1 MKLISTKSSRS
12 GKSSHTAKKASALT
26 IAIILILVMAI
37 GGTVAFLVTHTD
49 QIVNTFQPTDVS
61 CEINEKFND
70 DNTVKTSAVVQNTGK
85 IPAYIRV
92 AVVANTVDADGSI
105 TGAADVSNKLASE
118 KWTKL
123 GDYYYYNEVVAA
135 GGSTSNLLK
144 AGGIDLEGIQVTIL
158 ASAIQSEP
166 AGAVADAWSVQFD
179 NGTWTTVSGT

>member
-49 QIVNTFQPTDVS
+49 QIVNTFQPTDVT

-70 DNTVKTSAVVQNTGK
+70 DNTVKTSAVVENTGK

-92 AVVANTVDADGSI
+92 AVVANTVDAEGNI
-105 TGAADVSNKLASE
+105 TGAKDVSNKLAGSG
-118 KWTKL
+118 WTKA
-123 GDYYYYNEVVAA
+123 GDYYYYNGVVKPNETT
-135 GGSTSNLLK
+135 GNLL
-144 AGGIDLEGIQVTIL
+144 AEGIDLNDIQVTIL
-158 ASAIQSEP
+158 ASAIQAEP
-166 AGAVADAWSVQFD
+166 DSAVAQAWGVQFD
-179 NGTWTTVSGT
+179 GSTWSAASGT

>member
-49 QIVNTFQPTDVS
+49 QIVNTFQPTDVT

-70 DNTVKTSAVVQNTGK
+70 DNTVKTSAVVENTGK

-105 TGAADVSNKLASE
+105 TDTADVRDKLASSG
-118 KWTKL
+118 WTEIN
-123 GDYYYYNEVVAA
+123 GYYYYNGVVQPNETT
-135 GGSTSNLLK
+135 GQLLD
-144 AGGIDLEGIQVTIL
+144 ADGIDLNGIQVTIL
-158 ASAIQSEP
+158 ASAIQAEP
-166 AGAVADAWSVQFD
+166 TNAVAEAWDVQFD
-179 NGTWTTVSGT
+179 GSTWSAVSGT

>member
-70 DNTVKTSAVVQNTGK
+70 DNTVKTSAVVENTGK

-92 AVVANTVDADGSI
+92 AVVANTVDAEGNI
-105 TGAADVSNKLASE
+105 TDAADVRDKLASSG
-118 KWTKL
+118 WTEVN
-123 GDYYYYNEVVAA
+123 GYYYYNGVVQPKETTADILGA
-135 GGSTSNLLK
+135 D
-144 AGGIDLEGIQVTIL
+144 GIDLTGIQVTIL
-158 ASAIQSEP
+158 ASAIQAEP
-166 AGAVADAWSVQFD
+166 DSAVAQAWGVQFD
-179 NGTWTTVSGT
+179 GSTWSAVSGT

>member
-70 DNTVKTSAVVQNTGK
+70 DNTVKTSAVVENTGK

-92 AVVANTVDADGSI
+92 AVVANTVDDEGNI
-105 TGAADVSNKLASE
+105 TGAADVSNKLASSD
-118 KWTKL
+118 WTNV
-123 GDYYYYNEVVAA
+123 GDYYYYNGVVQPNEKT
-135 GGSTSNLLK
+135 GNLL
-144 AGGIDLEGIQVTIL
+144 AEGIDLNGIQVTIL
-158 ASAIQSEP
+158 ASAIQAEP
-166 AGAVADAWSVQFD
+166 TNAVAEAWDVQFD
-179 NGTWTTVSGT
+179 GSTWSAVSGT

>member
-70 DNTVKTSAVVQNTGK
+70 DNTVKTSAVVENTGK

-92 AVVANTVDADGSI
+92 AVVANTVDAEGNI
-105 TGAADVSNKLASE
+105 TGAADVSNKLAGSG
-118 KWTKL
+118 WTKV
-123 GDYYYYNEVVAA
+123 GDYYYYNGVVKPNETT
-135 GGSTSNLLK
+135 GNLL
-144 AGGIDLEGIQVTIL
+144 AEGIDLNGIQVTIL
-158 ASAIQSEP
+158 ASAIQAEP
-166 AGAVADAWSVQFD
+166 TNAVAEAWDVQFD
-179 NGTWTTVSGT
+179 GSTWSAVSGT

>member
-70 DNTVKTSAVVQNTGK
+70 DNTVKTSAVVENTGK

-105 TGAADVSNKLASE
+105 TGAADVSNKLAGSG
-118 KWTKL
+118 WTKV
-123 GDYYYYNEVVAA
+123 GDYYYYNGVVKPNETT
-135 GGSTSNLLK
+135 GNLL
-144 AGGIDLEGIQVTIL
+144 AEGIDLNGIQVTIL
-158 ASAIQSEP
+158 ASAIQAEP
-166 AGAVADAWSVQFD
+166 TNAVAEAWDVQF
-179 NGTWTTVSGT
+179 NGSTWSAVSGT

>member
-49 QIVNTFQPTDVS
+49 QIVNTFQPTDAS

-70 DNTVKTSAVVQNTGK
+70 DNTVKTSAVVENTGK

-105 TGAADVSNKLASE
+105 TDTADIRDKLASSG
-118 KWTKL
+118 WTEIN
-123 GDYYYYNEVVAA
+123 GYYYYNGVVQPNETT
-135 GGSTSNLLK
+135 GQLLD
-144 AGGIDLEGIQVTIL
+144 ADGIDLNGIQVTIL
-158 ASAIQSEP
+158 ASAIQAEP
-166 AGAVADAWSVQFD
+166 TNAVAEAWDVQFD
-179 NGTWTTVSGT
+179 GSTWSAVSGT

>member
-70 DNTVKTSAVVQNTGK
+70 DNTVKTSAVVENTGK

-92 AVVANTVDADGSI
+92 AVVANTVDAEGNI
-105 TGAADVSNKLASE
+105 TGTADVRDKLASSG
-118 KWTKL
+118 WTEIN
-123 GDYYYYNEVVAA
+123 GYYYYNGVVQPRGKTTDLLGAD
-135 GGSTSNLLK
+135 GINL
-144 AGGIDLEGIQVTIL
+144 DGIQVTIL
-158 ASAIQSEP
+158 ASAIQAEP
-166 AGAVADAWSVQFD
+166 DSAVAQAWDVQFD
-179 NGTWTTVSGT
+179 GSTWSAVSGT

>member
-70 DNTVKTSAVVQNTGK
+70 DNTVKTSAVVENTGK

-92 AVVANTVDADGSI
+92 AVVANTVDADGNI
-105 TGAADVSNKLASE
+105 TGAKDVSNKLAGSG
-118 KWTKL
+118 WTKV
-123 GDYYYYNEVVAA
+123 GDYYYYNGVVEPNEK
-135 GGSTSNLLK
+135 TENLL
-144 AGGIDLEGIQVTIL
+144 AEGIDLNGIQVTIL
-158 ASAIQSEP
+158 ASAIQAEP
-166 AGAVADAWSVQFD
+166 DSAVAQAWGVKFD
-179 NGTWTTVSGT
+179 GSTWSAVSGT

>member
-70 DNTVKTSAVVQNTGK
+70 DNTVKTSAVVENTGK

-105 TGAADVSNKLASE
+105 TDTADVRDKLASSG
-118 KWTKL
+118 WTNV
-123 GDYYYYNEVVAA
+123 GDYYYYNGVVKPNETT
-135 GGSTSNLLK
+135 GNLL
-144 AGGIDLEGIQVTIL
+144 AEGIDLNGIQVTIL
-158 ASAIQSEP
+158 ASAIQAEP
-166 AGAVADAWSVQFD
+166 DSAVAQAWGVKFD
-179 NGTWTTVSGT
+179 GSTWSAVSGT

>member
-49 QIVNTFQPTDVS
+49 QIVNTFQPTDAS

-70 DNTVKTSAVVQNTGK
+70 DNTVKTSAVVENTGK

-105 TGAADVSNKLASE
+105 TDTADVRDKLASSG
-118 KWTKL
+118 WTEIN
-123 GDYYYYNEVVAA
+123 GYYYYNGVVQPNETT
-135 GGSTSNLLK
+135 GQLLD
-144 AGGIDLEGIQVTIL
+144 ADGIDLNGIQVTIL
-158 ASAIQSEP
+158 ASAIQAEP
-166 AGAVADAWSVQFD
+166 TNAVAEAWDVQFD
-179 NGTWTTVSGT
+179 GSTWSAVSGT

>member
-70 DNTVKTSAVVQNTGK
+70 DNTVKTSAVVENTGK
-85 IPAYIRV
+85 IPAFIRV
-92 AVVANTVDADGSI
+92 AVVANTVDADDNI
-105 TGAADVSNKLASE
+105 TGAADVRDKLASSG
-118 KWTKL
+118 WTKV
-123 GDYYYYNEVVAA
+123 GDYYYYNGVVQPNEKT
-135 GGSTSNLLK
+135 GNLL
-144 AGGIDLEGIQVTIL
+144 AEGIDLNGIQVTIL
-158 ASAIQSEP
+158 ASAIQAEP
-166 AGAVADAWSVQFD
+166 TNAVAQAWGVQF
-179 NGTWTTVSGT
+179 NGSTWSAVSGT

>member
-37 GGTVAFLVTHTD
+37 GGTVAFLVANTD
-49 QIVNTFQPTDVS
+49 PITNSFTPAVVTSEVN
-61 CEINEKFND
+61 EEFNSD
-70 DNTVKTSAVVQNTGK
+70 KTVKTSATVKNTGD

-92 AVVANTVDADGSI
+92 AVVANTIDKDGNVTGTADA
-105 TGAADVSNKLASE
+105 SNKLPSE

-123 GDYYYYNEVVAA
+123 GDYYYYNEVVDA

-144 AGGIDLEGIQVTIL
+144 KDGINLTGIQVTIL
-158 ASAIQSEP
+158 ASAIQAEP
-166 AGAVADAWSVQFD
+166 DSAVAQAWSVQF
-179 NGTWTTVSGT
+179 NGSTWSAVSGT

>member
-49 QIVNTFQPTDVS
+49 QIVNTFQPTDVT
-61 CEINEKFND
+61 CEINEEFND
-70 DNTVKTSAVVQNTGK
+70 DNTVKTSAVVENTGK

-105 TGAADVSNKLASE
+105 TDTADVRDKLASSG
-118 KWTKL
+118 WTNV
-123 GDYYYYNEVVAA
+123 GDYYYYNGVVKPNETT
-135 GGSTSNLLK
+135 GNLL
-144 AGGIDLEGIQVTIL
+144 AEGIDLNDIQVTIL
-158 ASAIQSEP
+158 ASAIQAEP
-166 AGAVADAWSVQFD
+166 TNAVAQAWGVQF
-179 NGTWTTVSGT
+179 NGSTWSAASGT

>member
-37 GGTVAFLVTHTD
+37 GGTVAFLVANTD
-49 QIVNTFQPTDVS
+49 PITNRFTPAVVTSEVN
-61 CEINEKFND
+61 EEFNS
-70 DNTVKTSAVVQNTGK
+70 DNTVKTSATVKNTGD

-92 AVVANTVDADGSI
+92 AVVANTIDKDRNV
-105 TGAADVSNKLASE
+105 TGTADVSDKLSSE

-123 GDYYYYNEVVAA
+123 GDYYYYNEVVAP
-135 GGSTSNLLK
+135 GDSTFNLLK
-144 AGGIDLEGIQVTIL
+144 ADGIDLDGIQVTIL

-166 AGAVADAWSVQFD
+166 AGAVADAWGVQF
-179 NGTWTTVSGT
+179 NSGEWSAVSGT

>member
-49 QIVNTFQPTDVS
+49 QIVNTFQPTDVT
-61 CEINEKFND
+61 CEINEDFNE

-92 AVVANTVDADGSI
+92 AVVANTVDAEGNI
-105 TGAADVSNKLASE
+105 TGAKDVSTELASSG
-118 KWTKL
+118 WTKID
-123 GDYYYYNEVVAA
+123 GYYYYNSVVKPNETT
-135 GGSTSNLLK
+135 GNLL
-144 AGGIDLEGIQVTIL
+144 AEGIDLNDIQVTIL
-158 ASAIQSEP
+158 ASAIQAEP
-166 AGAVADAWSVQFD
+166 TNAVAEAWDVQF
-179 NGTWTTVSGT
+179 NGSTWSAVSGT

>member
-49 QIVNTFQPTDVS
+49 QIVNTFQPTDVT
-61 CEINEKFND
+61 CEINEEFND
-70 DNTVKTSAVVQNTGK
+70 NNTVKTSAVVENTGK

-105 TGAADVSNKLASE
+105 TDTADVRDKLASSG
-118 KWTKL
+118 WTEIN
-123 GDYYYYNEVVAA
+123 GYYYYNGVVQPNEKT
-135 GGSTSNLLK
+135 GNLL
-144 AGGIDLEGIQVTIL
+144 AEGIDLNGIQVTIL
-158 ASAIQSEP
+158 ASAIQAEP
-166 AGAVADAWSVQFD
+166 DSAVAEAWSVQFD
-179 NGTWTTVSGT
+179 GSTWSAVSGT

>member
-49 QIVNTFQPTDVS
+49 QIVNTFQPTDVT
-61 CEINEKFND
+61 CKINEEFND

-92 AVVANTVDADGSI
+92 AVVANTVDDEGNITDAKDVRNELARSGWTEIDG
-105 TGAADVSNKLASE
+105 
-118 KWTKL
+118 
-123 GDYYYYNEVVAA
+123 YYYYNDVVQPKGTTGQLLDAD
-135 GGSTSNLLK
+135 GINLN
-144 AGGIDLEGIQVTIL
+144 GIQVTIL
-158 ASAIQSEP
+158 ASAIQAEP
-166 AGAVADAWSVQFD
+166 DSAVAQAWGVQFD
-179 NGTWTTVSGT
+179 GSTWSAVSGT